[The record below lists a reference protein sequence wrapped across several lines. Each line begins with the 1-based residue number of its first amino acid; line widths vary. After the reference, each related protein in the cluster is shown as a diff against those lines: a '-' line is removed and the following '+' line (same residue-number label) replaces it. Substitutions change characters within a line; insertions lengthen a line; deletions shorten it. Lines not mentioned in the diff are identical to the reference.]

1 MTHLGVISDTHG
13 YWNPSLPEQFAGV
26 NHILHAGDIGSQI
39 IIDRLEQLAPT
50 TAVLGNTDVGL
61 VFPET
66 ASLTIEGYRILI
78 HHIVTVGPSYQPIPR
93 APDPSKPDLIVFGH
107 THRPYSQSIDGVLRQ
122 KFLTG
127 PQILAIFSR
136 FVRNFFLGTS
146 LQHDGFLGKFFV
158 FQVTH
163 FFTLTI
169 DS

>member
-78 HHIVTVGPSYQPIPR
+78 HHIVTVGPSYQPIPQ

-107 THRPYSQSIDGVLRQ
+107 THRPYSQSIDGVLYLNPGYAGRHRAGQ
-122 KFLTG
+122 PRSIGRLGIDPQRGLSWETIPLDTG
-127 PQILAIFSR
+127 
-136 FVRNFFLGTS
+136 
-146 LQHDGFLGKFFV
+146 
-158 FQVTH
+158 
-163 FFTLTI
+163 
-169 DS
+169 